1 MLEFLSLESLF
12 LILFIQ
18 FLAISACIWYTIIAN
33 KRAMKDYLIEYKK
46 SLELDKE
53 LKKEQKLLREAIN
66 LLQYGFELEDEM
78 FEKENTEEILK
89 SQNNAPNRDLNI
101 VIGDE

>member
-1 MLEFLSLESLF
+1 
-12 LILFIQ
+12 
-18 FLAISACIWYTIIAN
+18 
-33 KRAMKDYLIEYKK
+33 
-46 SLELDKE
+46 

>member
-1 MLEFLSLESLF
+1 MSENRNIIFKLRD
-12 LILFIQ
+12 LIELREN
-18 FLAISACIWYTIIAN
+18 TIIAN